1 VSQSSSAGFDARND
15 GRHLELI
22 ALLAG
27 SIAMWWRSL
36 VTTLE
41 LALTSDAH
49 TYILLI
55 VPLSVALIYEEIK
68 RRPIRARSRA
78 RVGTI
83 LLGTALLLQ
92 SFTGWNVWH
101 LPVGNN
107 VSMSMFALVIWWI
120 GSAVV
125 CFGVEV
131 FRSLLFPL
139 CFLFLVV
146 PVPEQALNWITG
158 FLQRQ
163 SAVAAGML
171 FHAARVPV
179 TRDGVV
185 LFIPG
190 LQIEVTH
197 ECSSIRSSTMLMVIT
212 LILAH
217 LFLRSWWRKSLLVLV
232 AIPLSVAKNA
242 IRIFT
247 IAELATRVDS
257 GYLEGRLH
265 RNGGILFLSLALL
278 AVLVVLWV
286 LRKGDSQTVPE
297 SP

>member
-1 VSQSSSAGFDARND
+1 VSQSSANGFAIGKNAK
-15 GRHLELI
+15 HLGLA

-27 SIAMWWRSL
+27 SIAIWWRSL
-36 VTTLE
+36 ATTLQ
-41 LALTSDAH
+41 LSLTSDAH

-55 VPLSVALIYEEIK
+55 LPLSVALIYDEIK
-68 RRPIRARSRA
+68 RRPVRSRSRA
-78 RVGTI
+78 WVGTI
-83 LLGTALLLQ
+83 LLGVALVSQ

-101 LPVGNN
+101 LPAGNN
-107 VSMSMFALVIWWI
+107 VSVSMFALVIWWI
-120 GSAVV
+120 GSVIV
-125 CFGVEV
+125 CFGLQA

-139 CFLFLVV
+139 CFLFLVA
-146 PVPEQALNWITG
+146 PFPEHVLNWVTE

-163 SAVAAGML
+163 SAVTAGML

-179 TRDGVV
+179 TRDGVL

-190 LQIEVTH
+190 LEIEVAR

-217 LFLRSWWRKSLLVLV
+217 LFLRSWWRKSLLVLI

-278 AVLVVLWV
+278 VVLVLLWV